1 MTIMQKTLEKKRQTK
16 LAAHP
21 TVNCPGCG
29 KEREQADSEL
39 YCSRCSALITLLGC
53 GLTLD
58 NLAAHF
64 WEGCFACGA
73 DIISIIDLTG
83 DNLII
88 QCDNCGETHMI
99 PFAPEDIIRYI
110 RSGIVREN
118 VEE

>member
-1 MTIMQKTLEKKRQTK
+1 MTTMKKVLK
-16 LAAHP
+16 KNGKAKAAHQ
-21 TVNCPGCG
+21 TVRCLACG
-29 KEREQADSEL
+29 KEEAYTSSEL
-39 YCSRCSALITLLGC
+39 YCTRCSALMALLGG

-58 NLAAHF
+58 NLATRF

-73 DIISIIDLTG
+73 DIISVIELAD

-88 QCDNCGETHMI
+88 QCDNCGETHVI
-99 PFAPEDIIRYI
+99 PFAPEDIIQYI